1 MKQAI
6 MQIER
11 RTLTD
16 APGLGKRI
24 KEARKASPRT
34 LKALAEA
41 AGMHPVNWYRIEEE
55 KQVLPIET
63 LRKIEAVLGV
73 DFGVED

>member
-1 MKQAI
+1 MKQAF
-6 MQIER
+6 MQIRKEVFI
-11 RTLTD
+11 D
-16 APGLGKRI
+16 APGLGERI
-24 KEARKASPRT
+24 KEARKASSLT
-34 LKALAEA
+34 LKTLAKQ

-73 DFGVED
+73 DFGVEE